1 MSLIHSKLFLELYY
15 NVINIIIYEI
25 FEVDIFY
32 MKKPVKTFYGI
43 IHTCKDFYTYFRIE
57 FAKEFYKKFDLNE
70 RIFPLNCIRKN
81 CKIIGKSIE
90 TEYCGSL
97 WDLLN
102 SFKNDYFQFEE
113 YHNDLPVALYR
124 CEYEYHKNKS
134 VKKYFEILRN
144 IKLFFFKI
152 HDYHENYQV
161 FYDEGGQYVIKSNI
175 YSLEG
180 VLEILDKSS
189 YKRENSEIL
198 YNFYLKKNVL
208 TKLEN
213 EENFIIFED
222 YDSDDSINNDR
233 DKDFI
238 RKYEEFNILVRCK
251 YREKNKI
258 SVIDIE
264 RLDSLRKN
272 YHNDHIGILVTNK
285 GYSRNAK
292 SEAKKM
298 NILMCNTENMFRNI
312 LKEIKI
318 RKKKE
323 GNYQSRELVVQVS
336 NEY

>member
-1 MSLIHSKLFLELYY
+1 MSLIHSKLYLEIYY
-15 NVINIIIYEI
+15 NVIDIVLYEI

-32 MKKPVKTFYGI
+32 IKKPVKTFYGI
-43 IHTCKDFYTYFRIE
+43 IHICNDFYTYFRVE
-57 FAKEFYKKFDLNE
+57 FAKQFYKKFDLNE

-134 VKKYFEILRN
+134 VEKYFEILRN
-144 IKLFFFKI
+144 VKLFFFKI
-152 HDYHENYQV
+152 HDYYENYR
-161 FYDEGGQYVIKSNI
+161 E
-175 YSLEG
+175 
-180 VLEILDKSS
+180 
-189 YKRENSEIL
+189 KRINEACK
-198 YNFYLKKNVL
+198 NFKNLVMKKW
-208 TKLEN
+208 EN
-213 EENFIIFED
+213 EKNFIIFEE

-238 RKYEEFNILVRCK
+238 GKYEEFNILVRCK

-258 SVIDIE
+258 SVGDIE
-264 RLDSLRKN
+264 RLDAFRKN
-272 YHNDHIGILVTNK
+272 YYNDHIGILVTNK

-292 SEAKKM
+292 NEGKKM
-298 NILMCNTENMFRNI
+298 NILMCNTENMFRII

-318 RKKKE
+318 RKKKIKE
-323 GNYQSRELVVQVS
+323 GNHQSQELVVQ
-336 NEY
+336 